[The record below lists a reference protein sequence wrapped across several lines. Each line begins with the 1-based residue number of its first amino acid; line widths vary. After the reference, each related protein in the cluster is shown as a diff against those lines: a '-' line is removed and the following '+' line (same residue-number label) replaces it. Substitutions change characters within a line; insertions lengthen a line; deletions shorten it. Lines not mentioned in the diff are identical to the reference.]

1 MNLLKLSQKWMVT
14 QGTEYALFYI
24 DELDLHPTRLL
35 ELSRMYSID
44 KWVRP
49 AIQRL
54 MRMDL
59 SSLSEEHVNRVG
71 FKVYTIL
78 AKPKE
83 RMEYA
88 PKLVSAYPPP
98 INMVESWECKHT
110 YKTGCLVEDGNQA
123 DFASDE
129 SPFLSKCG
137 RLCSGYGAPGND
149 RKLQARGS
157 GDAED

>member
-1 MNLLKLSQKWMVT
+1 MVT

-88 PKLVSAYPPP
+88 RKLVSAYPPP
-98 INMVESWECKHT
+98 INMVESWECSTHAK
-110 YKTGCLVEDGNQA
+110 
-123 DFASDE
+123 
-129 SPFLSKCG
+129 
-137 RLCSGYGAPGND
+137 R
-149 RKLQARGS
+149 
-157 GDAED
+157 DAW